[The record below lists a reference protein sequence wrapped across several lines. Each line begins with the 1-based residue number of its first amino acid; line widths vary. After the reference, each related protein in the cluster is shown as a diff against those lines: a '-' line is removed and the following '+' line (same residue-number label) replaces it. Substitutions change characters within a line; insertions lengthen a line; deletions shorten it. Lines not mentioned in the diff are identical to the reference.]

1 MPCYFLLFEIIFQT
15 FELERTGIV
24 NKIISQTFEV
34 PSDRLKIKKQ
44 DICSKHKSIL
54 VVYENVYITFVD
66 GLTPDYSVVSADS
79 IKSQ

>member
-1 MPCYFLLFEIIFQT
+1 M
-15 FELERTGIV
+15 
-24 NKIISQTFEV
+24 ISQTFEV
-34 PSDRLKIKKQ
+34 PSDRLKIRKQ

-66 GLTPDYSVVSADS
+66 GLTPNHSVVSADS